1 MMAGPFKK
9 ILVPTD
15 FSASSARAL
24 VTANDLAMCFG
35 AELVILHVI
44 PEVPVAVSPPM
55 VDTGALV
62 IDLESYQEEMERD
75 SRARLAQL
83 VTELTSQSLT
93 VRTRTGYGPAL
104 DRIMNVVREEQID
117 LIVISTHGISGFRHF
132 FFGSVAEKVIK
143 SSAVPVLVIRSPK
156 EN

>member
-1 MMAGPFKK
+1 MAGPFKK

-24 VTANDLAMCFG
+24 VTANDLATCFG

-44 PEVPVAVSPPM
+44 PEVPVVVSPPM

-62 IDLESYQEEMERD
+62 VDLESYQEEMERD

-83 VTELTSQSLT
+83 VTDLTSRSLT
-93 VRTRTGYGPAL
+93 VRTKTEYGPAH
-104 DRIMNVVREEQID
+104 DRIMNFVRDEQID

-156 EN
+156 EAA